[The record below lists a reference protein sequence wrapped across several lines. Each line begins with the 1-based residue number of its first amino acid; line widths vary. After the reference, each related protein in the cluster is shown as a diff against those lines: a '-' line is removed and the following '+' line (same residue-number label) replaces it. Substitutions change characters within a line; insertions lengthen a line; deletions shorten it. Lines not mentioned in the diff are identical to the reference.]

1 MQMTYMPLSFLITA
15 VKKKLP
21 KGSFFFN
28 SENIP
33 ANKPADLQY

>member
-1 MQMTYMPLSFLITA
+1 MQMTYMLLSFLITA

-21 KGSFFFN
+21 KGSFFN

>member
-1 MQMTYMPLSFLITA
+1 MQMTYMLLSFLITA
-15 VKKKLP
+15 VKKKAPQREL
-21 KGSFFFN
+21 FFN